1 MFRMCFCP
9 VFAII
14 KLTDRRNNLDSNKAR
29 TLDIACFEV
38 SIILSPCQPAS
49 ALPVLWEQWQES
61 PVLVETWGGDFHSCM
76 YSQISGLNFTS
87 SN

>member
-29 TLDIACFEV
+29 TLDIACYEV
-38 SIILSPCQPAS
+38 SIILSPS
-49 ALPVLWEQWQES
+49 ACFS
-61 PVLVETWGGDFHSCM
+61 TSCALGAVAGVP
-76 YSQISGLNFTS
+76 SLS
-87 SN
+87 